1 MKTVTFDFDDTIVM
15 AHMLIE
21 DNKPVFVF
29 DGYNHRILEL
39 IRSHIDAGDDVH
51 IVTARSR
58 AKEDLFPEF
67 TVPAYLDK
75 LSLGHYFTP
84 DRIHY
89 TEGALKLEILQKL
102 GTTLHYDDSLEE
114 ISNNFGK
121 IPVKNPFDYLKDS
134 SEVGKAIIYDANDRI
149 LLLRRTDEG
158 RKWDIPGGHLKELEA
173 KRPDGPVEGTER
185 EIMEETGLLLP
196 YLEKIGSQTFFWKDK
211 NNNITFFQTKLEQNE
226 PEVNLNMQNFQEND
240 EYAWVSMDEMFK
252 YAKNGT
258 QIVRSAAEMAKNQGL
273 ISEESRYQR
282 SQKRKHSKMKKKLI
296 GLGKNKEFG
305 GGKGHKRP
313 KMTRSKSAPAGFGA
327 LEEEND
333 KKKRKI
339 KVKIIDNIDEKRK
352 KRRKKRTNKRKKPV
366 YPNKK
371 HQKRGQNR
379 PKKHYH
385 WGVGDW
391 FYGGG
396 YGDGGDG
403 GGGE

>member
-1 MKTVTFDFDDTIVM
+1 MPVITFDFDDTIVM

-21 DNKPVFVF
+21 DNKPIFVF
-29 DGYNHRILEL
+29 DGYNHKILEI

-67 TVPAYLDK
+67 TVPVYLDK

-102 GTTLHYDDSLEE
+102 GSTLHYDDSLEE

-121 IPVKNPFDYLKDS
+121 IPVKNPFDYIKDS
-134 SEVGKAIIYDANDRI
+134 PEVGKAIIYDKNDRI
-149 LLLRRTDEG
+149 LILRRTDKG
-158 RKWDIPGGHLKELEA
+158 KKWDIPGGHLKELEI

-196 YLEKIGSQTFFWKDK
+196 YLEEIGSEFFSWKGK
-211 NNNITFFQTKLEQNE
+211 SNKIVFFQTKLEQNM
-226 PEVNLNMQNFQEND
+226 PEVNLNMQDFQEND
-240 EYAWVSMDEMFK
+240 EYKWVLIDEMFK
-252 YAKNGT
+252 YVKNGT
-258 QIVRSAAEMAKNQGL
+258 QILGKAVKMAKKEGL
-273 ISEESRYQR
+273 ISEETRYQKKM
-282 SQKRKHSKMKKKLI
+282 KRKHSKMKKKLI

-305 GGKGHKRP
+305 GGKGHERP
-313 KMTRSKSAPAGFGA
+313 KMSRSKSAPAGFGA

-339 KVKIIDNIDEKRK
+339 KVKIVDNIDEKRK
-352 KRRKKRTNKRKKPV
+352 KRRKKRKDKRKKTV
-366 YPNKK
+366 YHSKK
-371 HQKRGQNR
+371 RQKKRNNR
-379 PKKHYH
+379 AKYAY
-385 WGVGDW
+385 
-391 FYGGG
+391 YGGYLPHRSDD
-396 YGDGGDG
+396 YGSDGGDG